1 MSAIPCS
8 LELQLRCCV
17 SDAGAL
23 PAHVVRMCC
32 DGLRQHL
39 DRETRR
45 WRFAPA
51 VVIGPFVVLVALTLL
66 FAFLFWRGPTFD
78 CFAGV
83 LAWIVILY
91 GLSGRMHAQ
100 RMRSANR
107 LEAARIDAWAT
118 ILGRLTLSLRHVV
131 ELHVR
136 TMLNRL
142 PVILCWLRGC
152 LRLRLGLIDPSLTPF
167 RLAPPAVEPA

>member
-1 MSAIPCS
+1 MSEIPCS
-8 LELQLRCCV
+8 LELQLRCCT

-23 PAHVVRMCC
+23 SAHAIRMCC
-32 DGLRQHL
+32 DGFRQHVNT
-39 DRETRR
+39 ETRR

-51 VVIGPFVVLVALTLL
+51 VVIGPFVLLVGLTLL
-66 FAFLFWRGPTFD
+66 FAFHSWRGPTFD

-91 GLSGRMHAQ
+91 GLSGRMCAQ

-118 ILGRLTLSLRHVV
+118 MLGRLTLSFRHVV
-131 ELHVR
+131 ELHAR

-142 PVILCWLRGC
+142 PGILCRLRGR
-152 LRLRLGLIDPSLTPF
+152 LRLRLGLIDHTLTSS
-167 RLAPPAVEPA
+167 RLVPPEAAHA